1 MDKHIVEY
9 LPLAYD
15 DLEEIFTFVATDAPG
30 AATILLNRL
39 DAAILK
45 LENFPEMGTVIKN
58 RRLANKGYRILI
70 VDEYLVFYVLIGN
83 VVEISRIVSGKR
95 NYTKLL

>member
-1 MDKHIVEY
+1 MGKYIVEY

-15 DLEEIFTFVATDAPG
+15 DLEEIFTYVATDVRG
-30 AATILLNRL
+30 AAAILLNRL

-45 LENFPEMGTVIKN
+45 LENFPEMGTIIRN
-58 RRLANKGYRILI
+58 RRLANKGYRVLM
-70 VDEYLVFYVLIGN
+70 VDEYLVLYVLIGN
-83 VVEISRIVSGKR
+83 VVEIRRIVSGKR